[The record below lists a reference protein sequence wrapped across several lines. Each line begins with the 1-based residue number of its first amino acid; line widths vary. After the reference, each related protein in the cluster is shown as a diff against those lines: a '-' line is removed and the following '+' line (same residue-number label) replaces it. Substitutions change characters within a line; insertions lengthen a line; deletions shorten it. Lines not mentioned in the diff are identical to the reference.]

1 MKASPVLSVRLR
13 PDLDKKLNRLCEK
26 THRSKSFYVQ
36 AALEEFLKD
45 QEEYLTALSA
55 YEDYLKS
62 GKKALS
68 LEEMKKKYLDDDRS
82 H

>member
-1 MKASPVLSVRLR
+1 MKGLTMLSVRLR
-13 PDLDKKLNRLCEK
+13 PDLDQKLNHLCEK

-68 LEEMKKKYLDDDRS
+68 LEEMKEKYLDDDLS